1 MAEIKV
7 EKKNK
12 SSIWPWIIGI
22 IVLLGIIWFLI
33 EAFGEEEP
41 ALEEVEVEEVGDA
54 SSFQPNYSPQAF
66 KIDHFYEV

>member
-7 EKKNK
+7 EKKDK

-54 SSFQPNYSPQAF
+54 SLFQPEHSPQALV
-66 KIDHFYEV
+66 IDSFYEV

>member
-54 SSFQPNYSPQAF
+54 STLQPNYSPQAVL
-66 KIDHFYEV
+66 IDHFYEV